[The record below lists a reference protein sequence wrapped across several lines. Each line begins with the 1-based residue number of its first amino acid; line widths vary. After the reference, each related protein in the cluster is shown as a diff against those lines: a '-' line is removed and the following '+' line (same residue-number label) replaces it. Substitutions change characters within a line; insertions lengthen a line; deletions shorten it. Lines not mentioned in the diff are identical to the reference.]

1 MKPPPFAYA
10 RAESREEALA
20 FLAEWGDEASVL
32 AGGQSLMPL
41 MNFRL
46 ARPAYLVDINDLTDL
61 ASFAAGNGGGL
72 SIGALCRQAFLEGR
86 DELRGPWNALGE
98 AIPLIGHYPIR
109 MRGTVGGSLAH
120 ADPAAELPVVCVTL
134 DAELVASSTAGLR
147 AIPASEFFSGPFST
161 SLRADELLVETRL
174 APLPQ
179 GAVTAFAEFSERAGD
194 FALAS
199 VCVGAAF
206 WDGRCSWARV
216 GLGGVGP
223 TPVRVPEAEQ
233 ILLGGDL
240 GEEPVG
246 EAARVAAAACDP
258 AGDFHASATFRKEL
272 VATLARNA
280 LSRLGNVLRTP

>member
-1 MKPPPFAYA
+1 MTSSWIGTFRTGAGDRPFPGIL
-10 RAESREEALA
+10 RRS
-20 FLAEWGDEASVL
+20 FDTDEATVVSYQFE
-32 AGGQSLMPL
+32 AGASFPL
-41 MNFRL
+41 HRHAEEQITFVEEGEIEFRL
-46 ARPAYLVDINDLTDL
+46 A
-61 ASFAAGNGGGL
+61 
-72 SIGALCRQAFLEGR
+72 
-86 DELRGPWNALGE
+86 GE
-98 AIPLIGHYPIR
+98 SR
-109 MRGTVGGSLAH
+109 
-120 ADPAAELPVVCVTL
+120 
-134 DAELVASSTAGLR
+134 
-147 AIPASEFFSGPFST
+147 
-161 SLRADELLVETRL
+161 RL